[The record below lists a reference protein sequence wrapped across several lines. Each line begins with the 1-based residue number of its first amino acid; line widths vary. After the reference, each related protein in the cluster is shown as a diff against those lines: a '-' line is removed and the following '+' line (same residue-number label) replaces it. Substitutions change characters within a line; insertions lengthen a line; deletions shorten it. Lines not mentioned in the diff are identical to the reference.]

1 MPARIATA
9 LLFTFLSAAI
19 APAQNDGEPP
29 VTEEIDECGVIV
41 RGQSCFLLEVAGG
54 RFYVADYGGYQEGDT
69 VHVTGTVD
77 RSCITICG
85 DADGCIRGAVLYNP
99 TVFPCGEPIPDP
111 QIDICGS
118 AASGLAGA
126 LGLALWFSRPAH
138 RPACRRTAGVNRA
151 K

>member
-1 MPARIATA
+1 MRIRHATGLLLA
-9 LLFTFLSAAI
+9 LLAA
-19 APAQNDGEPP
+19 APAVAQDTGEPP

-41 RGQSCFLLEVAGG
+41 RGQTCFLLAVAGG

-85 DADGCIRGAVLYNP
+85 DADGCIRGAILYDP
-99 TVFPCGEPIPDP
+99 AVFPCGEPIPDP

-118 AASGLAGA
+118 AASALAGS
-126 LGLALWFSRPAH
+126 LGLALWFSH
-138 RPACRRTAGVNRA
+138 RAMRIRRRGR
-151 K
+151 